1 MKNYN
6 RKGFTLIELLVVI
19 LIIGILASIAVPQYF
34 KAVEKAR
41 VGEATTTL
49 ASIRAA
55 ADRYKANQSTY
66 PTSFGKLDIV
76 YKNASG
82 SNITGTS
89 ANLKYYTIEMSASG
103 DVGSAKA
110 TRNTSAPTYGAYVIT
125 INYVTGVMSITC
137 TGAETEDCDSLIDK

>member
-76 YKNASG
+76 YKDTSG
-82 SNITGTS
+82 KNITGTS
-89 ANLKYYTIEMSASG
+89 ANLKYYTITMSASA
-103 DVGSAKA
+103 DTGSAKA
-110 TRNTSAPTYGAYVIT
+110 TRNADAPTYGKYEIT
-125 INYVTGVMSITC
+125 IDYVTGVMNIKC
-137 TGAETEDCDSLIDK
+137 EGAESDDCDSLIDK